1 MKPFKLT
8 VTSAFGVEGLLRR
21 EMNRLGY
28 EKDLSVDK
36 GGVTFWGN
44 VEDIVRCNLWIRLGE
59 RVVIEMGRFKAETFE
74 ELFQGTLALPWEAW
88 IGENAAFPV
97 NGKSAQ
103 STLFSVSDCQ
113 AIVKKAIV
121 ERLKQK
127 YKKVTWFEETGPVYQ
142 IEVKILKDIVTL
154 VIDTSGVGLHKRG
167 YRKLGTTAPLKETL
181 AAVML
186 TLSNWRSQT
195 PLVDPFC
202 GSGTIPIEAALRAMN
217 IAPGLKREF
226 VSETWPQLEPR
237 LWQQARQEAQGVIE
251 IIPDLRIEGYDLDGE
266 VLSMARYHAK
276 LAGVEPYIHFQQR
289 DVKDL
294 RSSKKYGA
302 IITNP
307 IYGERLADAEAAAE
321 LYRIMGRAF
330 QGLDTWSYYILT
342 SHPEFEMNFGRKATK
357 NTKLFNGRLECR
369 LYQYHG
375 PRPPRVPR
383 VQQESATDV
392 ATE

>member
-1 MKPFKLT
+1 MKQFRIT
-8 VTSAFGVEGLLRR
+8 VTSAFGIEGLLRK
-21 EMNRLGY
+21 EMNNLGY
-28 EKDLSVDK
+28 VDNLQVEK

-44 VEDIVRCNLWIRLGE
+44 VEDLVRCNLWIRQGE
-59 RVVIEMGRFKAETFE
+59 RVVIEMGQFKAVTFE
-74 ELFQGTLALPWEAW
+74 ELFQGTLALPWEDW
-88 IGENAAFPV
+88 IGEDAAFPV
-97 NGKSAQ
+97 NGKSAH

-127 YKKVTWFEETGPVYQ
+127 YKKVTWFEETGPLYGV
-142 IEVKILKDIVTL
+142 EVKILKDMVTL
-154 VIDTSGVGLHKRG
+154 VIDTTGPGLHKRG

-186 TLSNWRSQT
+186 TLSNWRPNT

-202 GSGTIPIEAALRAMN
+202 GSGTIPIEACLKAMQ
-217 IAPGLKREF
+217 IAPGLKRDF
-226 VSETWPQLEPR
+226 VCQTWPQIDAR
-237 LWQQARQEAQGVIE
+237 LWEEARQEAQDAIK
-251 IIPDLRIEGYDLDGE
+251 IIPDLRIEGYDIDGA

-289 DVKDL
+289 DVKDF
-294 RSSKKYGA
+294 RTSKKYGA

-307 IYGERLADAEAAAE
+307 IYGERLADLQEAGE
-321 LYRIMGRAF
+321 LYELMGRTFAD
-330 QGLDTWSYYILT
+330 LDTWSFYILT
-342 SHPEFEMNFGRKATK
+342 SHPDFEKHFGRKATK

-375 PRPPRVPR
+375 PRPPKAPR
-383 VQQESATDV
+383 QPDQD
-392 ATE
+392 